1 MLIISSKGYSMQY
14 SDKSMY
20 RHFADNTAHLPDS
33 NKSISYFGRTVPKGE
48 FFRHCDKLAA
58 YLRSIG
64 AGKGRNVVLCL
75 PNIPDAI
82 VAFYAINKT
91 GAIVN
96 AVHPLVTGQA
106 LADFIKGM
114 DACAAVIFEEFY
126 PGYKQY
132 LEGLNVPLIVASAA
146 DYLPAALRPLYKLK
160 TAKAARTVPYGDKI
174 VRYADVIKGKAG
186 SVPDV
191 GKYPDIKGSD
201 IAVYMHSGGT
211 TGASKTVMLD
221 NSAFNCLAENAL
233 ALIGGKPVDDRD
245 GMLMVLPI
253 FHTFG
258 LGICMHT
265 TICAGGQVV
274 LMPRFDPVRAC
285 KLLKSTSATFISG
298 VPNMFAKMLDCGY
311 FKGKY
316 ISRLKHCYCG
326 GDKLSNSVKER
337 FYEATKAAGNPIR
350 LNEGYG
356 LTEAGICCVNTPE
369 NYREGS
375 IGKPF
380 KNTRFGIF
388 DDEDK
393 PVACDTVGNLCISS
407 NTMMTGYYGDEEA
420 TQNAFFEY
428 DGAKWVRTGDMGR
441 IDSDGFVYFVDRKKR
456 VIKISGNN
464 VFPQEIENVVNKVE
478 GVRRSCVVSMTD
490 DGKPAVRLII
500 QPEEGADEKALE
512 QKVVTEIKAKLLKYA
527 IPRVVEFRS
536 RLPLTQIGKV
546 DYRKLEETGGENA

>member
-1 MLIISSKGYSMQY
+1 MRY

-20 RHFADNTAHLPDS
+20 RHFADNTAHLSDD
-33 NKSISYFGRTVPKGE
+33 NKCISYYGRTLSKGE
-48 FFRHCDKLAA
+48 FFAHCDALAD
-58 YLRSIG
+58 YLRSQG
-64 AGKGRNVVLCL
+64 VGKGGNVVLCL

-91 GAIVN
+91 GAVVN
-96 AVHPLVTGQA
+96 AVHPLVTGEA
-106 LADFIKGM
+106 LRGFVKDM
-114 DACAAVIFEEFY
+114 NACAAVLFEEFY
-126 PGYKQY
+126 PKYAEY
-132 LEGLNVPLIVASAA
+132 LKDLDLPLIIASAA
-146 DYLPAALRPLYKLK
+146 DYLPAAYKPFYRLH
-160 TAKAARTVPYGDKI
+160 TAKAAKSVPYGGKV
-174 VRYADVIKGKAG
+174 VRYRDVIRGKK
-186 SVPDV
+186 SCDV
-191 GKYPDIKGSD
+191 QSFDYPEIRGND

-211 TGASKTVMLD
+211 TGAPKTVMLD

-274 LMPRFDPVRAC
+274 LMPKFDPKRAC
-285 KLLKSTSATFISG
+285 KLLRSTSATFISG
-298 VPNMFAKMLDCGY
+298 VPNMFAKMLDSGY

-316 ISRLKHCYCG
+316 VRRLKHCYCG

-337 FYEATKAAGNPIR
+337 FYNATAAAGNPIR

-356 LTEAGICCVNTPE
+356 LTEAGICCVNTPQ

-380 KNTRFGIF
+380 ENTRFGIF
-388 DDEDK
+388 DDSDK
-393 PVACDTVGNLCISS
+393 PLPCGSVGNLCISS
-407 NTMMTGYYGDEEA
+407 NTMMTGYYADEEG
-420 TQNAFFEY
+420 TKNAFFDY
-428 DGAKWVRTGDMGR
+428 DGAKWVRTGDMGK
-441 IDSDGFVYFVDRKKR
+441 IDEDGFVYFVDRKKR
-456 VIKISGNN
+456 VIKIAGNN

-478 GVRRSCVVSMTD
+478 GVRRSCVVAMTV
-490 DGKPAVRLII
+490 DGKPQVKLIV
-500 QPEEGADEKALE
+500 QPCEGADRDALKKAVLQEIGEKM
-512 QKVVTEIKAKLLKYA
+512 LKYA
-527 IPRVVEFRS
+527 MPRQVEFRD

-546 DYRKLEETGGENA
+546 DYRKLEETGGENAQY

>member
-1 MLIISSKGYSMQY
+1 MQY
-14 SDKSMY
+14 FDKSMY
-20 RHFADNTAHLPDS
+20 RHFADNTAHLPDT
-33 NKSISYFGRTVPKGE
+33 NKCISYYGKTLSKKK
-48 FFRHCDKLAA
+48 FFAHCDLIAD
-58 YLRSIG
+58 YLRSLGI
-64 AGKGRNVVLCL
+64 GKGKNVVLCL

-91 GAIVN
+91 GAVVN

-106 LADFIKGM
+106 LKNFIRDM
-114 DACAAVIFEEFY
+114 DAAAAVLFEEFY
-126 PGYKQY
+126 PEYTDSLKEVGI
-132 LEGLNVPLIVASAA
+132 PSIIASAS
-146 DYLPAALRPLYKLK
+146 DYLPPLYRPFYRLA
-160 TAKAARTVPYGDKI
+160 TRKAAKSVPYGGNV
-174 VRYADVIKGKAG
+174 VRYRDLINGKVKFDAAKDGYPEIKGA
-186 SVPDV
+186 
-191 GKYPDIKGSD
+191 D

-221 NSAFNCLAENAL
+221 NSAFNCLADNAL

-274 LMPRFDPVRAC
+274 LMPKFDPERAC
-285 KLLKSTSATFISG
+285 RLLKSTSATFISG
-298 VPNMFAKMLDCGY
+298 VPNMFAKMIDSGL

-316 ISRLKHCYCG
+316 VKRLKHCYCG
-326 GDKLSNSVKER
+326 GDKLSSSVKER

-375 IGKPF
+375 IGKPL

-388 DDEDK
+388 DDNDN
-393 PVACDTVGNLCISS
+393 PLPCNTVGNLCISA
-407 NTMMTGYYGDEEA
+407 NTLMTGYYGDEEA
-420 TQNAFFEY
+420 TKNAFFESG
-428 DGAKWVRTGDMGR
+428 GAKWVRTGDMGR
-441 IDSDGFVYFVDRKKR
+441 IDEDGFVYFVDRKKR

-478 GVRRSCVVSMTD
+478 GVKRSCVVAMKY
-490 DGKPAVRLII
+490 DGKPAARLII
-500 QPEEGADEKALE
+500 QPVAGADLKELEKAV
-512 QKVVTEIKAKLLKYA
+512 KAEIAAKLLKYA
-527 IPRVVEFRS
+527 MPKAVEFRES
-536 RLPLTQIGKV
+536 LPLTQIGKV

>member
-1 MLIISSKGYSMQY
+1 MQY
-14 SDKSMY
+14 FDKSMY
-20 RHFADNTAHLPDS
+20 RHFADNTAHLPDT
-33 NKSISYFGRTVPKGE
+33 NKCISYYGRTLSKGE
-48 FFRHCDKLAA
+48 FFRHCDAVA
-58 YLRSIG
+58 DYLRSVG
-64 AGKGRNVVLCL
+64 AGKGKNVVLCL

-82 VAFYAINKT
+82 VSFYAINKT
-91 GAIVN
+91 GAVVN

-106 LADFIKGM
+106 LYDFIKNTHS
-114 DACAAVIFEEFY
+114 CAAVLFEEFY
-126 PGYKQY
+126 PKYADCLK
-132 LEGLNVPLIVASAA
+132 GLDIPVVIASAA
-146 DYLPAALRPLYKLK
+146 DYLPAPYKPFYRLK
-160 TAKAARTVPYGDKI
+160 TAKAAKSVPYGVNA
-174 VRYADVIKGKAG
+174 VRYSDIVKGRIGYDK
-186 SVPDV
+186 VKED
-191 GKYPDIKGSD
+191 YPDIKGAD

-211 TGASKTVMLD
+211 TGDSKTVMLD
-221 NSAFNCLAENAL
+221 NSAFNCLADNAL

-274 LMPRFDPVRAC
+274 LMPKFDPERAC
-285 KLLKSTSATFISG
+285 KLLRSTSATFISG
-298 VPNMFAKMLDCGY
+298 VPNMFAKMLDSGY
-311 FKGKY
+311 FKGRY
-316 ISRLKHCYCG
+316 VSRLKHCYCG

-388 DDEDK
+388 DDNDNAL
-393 PVACDTVGNLCISS
+393 PCNTVGNLCISS

-420 TQNAFFEY
+420 TKNAFFNY

-441 IDSDGFVYFVDRKKR
+441 IDEDGFVYFVDRKKR
-456 VIKISGNN
+456 VIKIAGNN

-478 GVRRSCVVSMTD
+478 GVKRSCVVAMSE

-500 QPEEGADEKALE
+500 QPADGADKKALE
-512 QKVVTEIKAKLLKYA
+512 KAVVDEIKAKLLKYA
-527 IPRVVEFRS
+527 IPRVVEFRD

-546 DYRKLEETGGENA
+546 DYRKLEDRGGENAQD

>member
-1 MLIISSKGYSMQY
+1 MQY
-14 SDKSMY
+14 FDKSMY
-20 RHFADNTAHLPDS
+20 RHFADNTAHLPDT
-33 NKSISYFGRTVPKGE
+33 NKCISYFGRTLSKGE
-48 FFRHCDKLAA
+48 FFRNCDALAD
-58 YLRSIG
+58 YLRSVG
-64 AGKGRNVVLCL
+64 ADKGKNVVLCL

-91 GAIVN
+91 GAVVN

-106 LADFIKGM
+106 LAEFIKGM
-114 DACAAVIFEEFY
+114 NACAAVVFEEFY
-126 PGYKQY
+126 PKYAEFLKG
-132 LEGLNVPLIVASAA
+132 VDIPIIVASAA
-146 DYLPAALRPLYKLK
+146 DYLPVLMRPFYRISVAEAAKSI
-160 TAKAARTVPYGDKI
+160 PYGKYT
-174 VRYADVIKGKAG
+174 VRYRDIINGKIKYEKTSACYPEIKGA
-186 SVPDV
+186 
-191 GKYPDIKGSD
+191 D

-221 NSAFNCLAENAL
+221 NSAFNCLADNAL
-233 ALIGGKPVDDRD
+233 ALIGGKPVDDKD

-274 LMPRFDPVRAC
+274 LMPKFDPARAC

-298 VPNMFAKMLDCGY
+298 VPNMFAKMLDSGY

-316 ISRLKHCYCG
+316 VSRLKHCYCG
-326 GDKLSNSVKER
+326 GDKLSNSVKEK

-388 DDEDK
+388 DDDDK
-393 PVACDTVGNLCISS
+393 PLPFDTVGNLCISS
-407 NTMMTGYYGDEEA
+407 NTMMSGYYGDEEA
-420 TQNAFFEY
+420 TKQAFFMH
-428 DGAKWVRTGDMGR
+428 DGARWVRTGDMGK
-441 IDSDGFVYFVDRKKR
+441 IDKDGFVYFVDRKKR

-464 VFPQEIENVVNKVE
+464 VFPQEIENVVNKVD
-478 GVRRSCVVSMTD
+478 GVKRSCVVAMKC
-490 DGKPAVRLII
+490 DGKPAVRLIV
-500 QPEEGADEKALE
+500 QPVEGADEKALE
-512 QKVVTEIKAKLLKYA
+512 QRIVTEIKSKLLKYA
-527 IPRVVEFRS
+527 TPKVVEFRN

>member
-1 MLIISSKGYSMQY
+1 
-14 SDKSMY
+14 MY
-20 RHFADNTAHLPDS
+20 RHFADNTAHLPGT
-33 NKSISYFGRTVPKGE
+33 NKCISYYGRTLSQRE
-48 FFRHCDKLAA
+48 FFEHCDILAD
-58 YLRSIG
+58 YLRVVG
-64 AGKGRNVVLCL
+64 AGKGKNVVLCL
-75 PNIPDAI
+75 PNVPDAI

-91 GAIVN
+91 GAVVN

-106 LADFIKGM
+106 LSGFIKDM
-114 DACAAVIFEEFY
+114 DACAAVIFEEFCPKY
-126 PGYKQY
+126 ADSFKDVD
-132 LEGLNVPLIVASAA
+132 VPVITASAA
-146 DYLPAALRPLYKLK
+146 DYLPAAMRPFYKLANAK
-160 TAKAARTVPYGDKI
+160 KAKALTGKNV
-174 VRYADVIKGKAG
+174 VRYDDIIKGKVEHNKTG
-186 SVPDV
+186 EP
-191 GKYPDIKGSD
+191 YPEIKGAD

-211 TGASKTVMLD
+211 TGDSKTVMLD

-274 LMPRFDPVRAC
+274 LMPRFEPKRAC

-298 VPNMFAKMLDCGY
+298 VPNMFAKMLDSGL

-316 ISRLKHCYCG
+316 VKRLKHCYCG

-337 FYEATKAAGNPIR
+337 FFEATKAAGNPIR

-393 PVACDTVGNLCISS
+393 PLPCDTVGNLCISS

-420 TQNAFFEY
+420 TKNAFFVN
-428 DGAKWVRTGDMGR
+428 DGVKWVRTGDMGR
-441 IDSDGFVYFVDRKKR
+441 IDKDGFVYFVDRKKR
-456 VIKISGNN
+456 VIKIAGNN
-464 VFPQEIENVVNKVE
+464 VFPQEIENVVNKTE
-478 GVRRSCVVSMTD
+478 GVKRSCVVAMQSG
-490 DGKPAVRLII
+490 GKPAVKLIV
-500 QPEEGADEKALE
+500 QPVEGVDERDLE
-512 QKVVTEIKAKLLKYA
+512 KRIVAEIKAKLLKYA
-527 IPRVVEFRS
+527 LPKVVEFRDK
-536 RLPLTQIGKV
+536 LPLTQIGKV
-546 DYRKLEETGGENA
+546 DYRKLEEKGGQNAQD

>member
-1 MLIISSKGYSMQY
+1 MQY
-14 SDKSMY
+14 FDKSMY
-20 RHFADNTAHLPDS
+20 RHFADNTAHLPGT
-33 NKSISYFGRTVPKGE
+33 NKCISYYGRTLSERE
-48 FFRHCDKLAA
+48 FFRHCDTLAD
-58 YLRSIG
+58 YLRSVG
-64 AGKGRNVVLCL
+64 AGKGKNVVLCL

-82 VAFYAINKT
+82 IAFYAINKT
-91 GAIVN
+91 GAVVN

-106 LADFIKGM
+106 LRAFIKDM
-114 DACAAVIFEEFY
+114 DACAAVLFEEFY
-126 PGYKQY
+126 PKYAEY
-132 LEGLNVPLIVASAA
+132 LKDADIPIILASAS
-146 DYLPAALRPLYKLK
+146 DYLPTLLKPFYKLA
-160 TAKAARTVPYGDKI
+160 TAEKRKAQRGKNI
-174 VRYADVIKGKAG
+174 VKYDDIIKGR
-186 SVPDV
+186 VPFEKTV
-191 GKYPDIKGSD
+191 EPYPDIKGSD

-211 TGASKTVMLD
+211 TGDSKTVMLD
-221 NSAFNCLAENAL
+221 NSAFNCLADNAL
-233 ALIGGKPVDDRD
+233 ALIGGKPVDDKD

-274 LMPRFDPVRAC
+274 LMPKFEPKRAC

-298 VPNMFAKMLDCGY
+298 VPNMFAKMIDSGY
-311 FKGKY
+311 FRGKY
-316 ISRLKHCYCG
+316 VKRLKHCYCG

-388 DDEDK
+388 DDDDN
-393 PVACDTVGNLCISS
+393 PLSSDTVGNLCISS

-420 TQNAFFEY
+420 TKNAFFVC

-441 IDSDGFVYFVDRKKR
+441 IDKDGFVYFVDRKKR

-464 VFPQEIENVVNKVE
+464 VFPQEIENVVNKTE
-478 GVRRSCVVSMTD
+478 GVKRSCVVAMSSG
-490 DGKPAVRLII
+490 GKPAVKLIV
-500 QPEEGADEKALE
+500 QPVEGVDVNALE
-512 QKVVTEIKAKLLKYA
+512 KKIVAEIKAKLLKYA
-527 IPRVVEFRS
+527 IPKVVEFRD

-546 DYRKLEETGGENA
+546 DYRKLEEKGGENAQD

>member
-1 MLIISSKGYSMQY
+1 MQY
-14 SDKSMY
+14 FDKSMY
-20 RHFADNTAHLPDS
+20 RHFADNTAHLPGT
-33 NKSISYFGRTVPKGE
+33 NKCISYYGRTLSERE
-48 FFRHCDKLAA
+48 FFRHCDTLAD
-58 YLRSIG
+58 YLRSVG
-64 AGKGRNVVLCL
+64 SGKGKNVVLCL

-82 VAFYAINKT
+82 IAFYAINKT
-91 GAIVN
+91 GAVVN

-106 LADFIKGM
+106 LRAFIKDMG
-114 DACAAVIFEEFY
+114 ACAAVLFEEFY
-126 PGYKQY
+126 PKYAEY
-132 LEGLNVPLIVASAA
+132 LKDADIPIILASAA
-146 DYLPAALRPLYKLK
+146 DYLPTLLKPFYKLS
-160 TAKAARTVPYGDKI
+160 TAEKRKAQRGKNI
-174 VRYADVIKGKAG
+174 VKYDDIIKGR
-186 SVPDV
+186 VPFEKTV
-191 GKYPDIKGSD
+191 EPYPDIKGSD

-211 TGASKTVMLD
+211 TGDSKTVMLD
-221 NSAFNCLAENAL
+221 NSAFNCLADNAL
-233 ALIGGKPVDDRD
+233 ALIGGKPVDDKD

-274 LMPRFDPVRAC
+274 LMPKFEPKRAC

-298 VPNMFAKMLDCGY
+298 VPNMFAKMIDSGY
-311 FKGKY
+311 FRGKY
-316 ISRLKHCYCG
+316 VKRLKHCYCG

-388 DDEDK
+388 DDDDN
-393 PVACDTVGNLCISS
+393 PLPCDTVGNLCISS

-420 TQNAFFEY
+420 TKNAFFVC

-441 IDSDGFVYFVDRKKR
+441 IDKDGFVYFVDRKKR

-464 VFPQEIENVVNKVE
+464 VFPQEIENVVNKTE
-478 GVRRSCVVSMTD
+478 GVKRSCVVAMSSG
-490 DGKPAVRLII
+490 GKPAVKLIV
-500 QPEEGADEKALE
+500 QPVEGVDVNALE
-512 QKVVTEIKAKLLKYA
+512 KKIVAEIKAKLLKYA
-527 IPRVVEFRS
+527 IPKVVEFRD

-546 DYRKLEETGGENA
+546 DYRKLEEKGGENAQD